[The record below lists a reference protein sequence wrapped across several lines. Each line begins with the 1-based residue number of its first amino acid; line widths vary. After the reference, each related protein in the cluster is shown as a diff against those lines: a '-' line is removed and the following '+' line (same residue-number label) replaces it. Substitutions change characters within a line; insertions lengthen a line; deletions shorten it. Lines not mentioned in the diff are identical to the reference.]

1 MHEPLFAYEFCI
13 WTFKLEL
20 YNKLF
25 LSSYIIIL
33 ELTII
38 RILLFMINSFFV
50 RKIFFSQFN

>member
-33 ELTII
+33 ELTI
-38 RILLFMINSFFV
+38 LNNSYTIVYDKF
-50 RKIFFSQFN
+50 ISCS